1 MCRVFISLFND
12 YTLSICG
19 RRIVMWML
27 SVGFART
34 CTWLKRGRII
44 KNLYTKKKDY
54 MNSEQYVRASEKNNS
69 VLPVSKR
76 VYNFNACGD
85 IKRATSVK

>member
-1 MCRVFISLFND
+1 
-12 YTLSICG
+12 
-19 RRIVMWML
+19 
-27 SVGFART
+27 
-34 CTWLKRGRII
+34 
-44 KNLYTKKKDY
+44 
-54 MNSEQYVRASEKNNS
+54 MNSEQYVRAFEKNNS